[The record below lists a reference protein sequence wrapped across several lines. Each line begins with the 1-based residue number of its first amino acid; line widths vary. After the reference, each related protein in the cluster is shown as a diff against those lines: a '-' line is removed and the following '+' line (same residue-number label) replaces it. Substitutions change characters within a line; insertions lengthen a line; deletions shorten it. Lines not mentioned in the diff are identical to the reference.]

1 MKIAYFDCYA
11 GAGGD
16 MIVAAML
23 DAGVETGWLIEQ
35 IESLAIDGLKID
47 IAETTRCGMRGISF
61 RPSTGARQ
69 HHRNLN
75 DILALVAASSISEN
89 AKLRVN
95 AVFTALAEAEAHVH
109 GKQPDQIHFHEIG
122 AVDSIVDI
130 VAACAAIEALQVD
143 RVICSVISVGGG
155 KFTCRH
161 GTMPAPAPATVELLK
176 RANAPIQGGPIE
188 KELFT
193 PTAAAILT
201 NFASSFG
208 PMPPMK
214 ITAIGYGAGTLDD
227 ESFPNLLRVTL
238 GETAEAGREQ
248 TDHVCLLEANIDDV
262 TPEVIGFTFEKLL
275 EAGAIDV
282 FTTQILMKRNRPAV
296 KLSVICKPQD
306 TETLEQI
313 IFTES
318 MTLGIRRQ
326 ILQRNKLMR
335 KFISVDTKYGN
346 ISVKTASANGKIV
359 KVKPEFSDC
368 ARAAKRHNVALN
380 IVQQAAIDAY
390 RRSLKT

>member
-35 IESLAIDGLKID
+35 IGSLAIDGLQVE
-47 IAETTRCGMRGISF
+47 IAETIRCGMRGITF
-61 RPSTGARQ
+61 RPSASAKQ
-69 HHRNLN
+69 HHRNLT
-75 DILALVAASSISEN
+75 DILALVAASSISES
-89 AKLRVN
+89 AKHRVN

-109 GKQPDQIHFHEIG
+109 GKQPDQIHFHEVG

-155 KFTCRH
+155 SFTCRH
-161 GTMPAPAPATVELLK
+161 GTMSAPAPATVELLK
-176 RANAPIQGGPIE
+176 RANAPIQGGPID

-201 NFASSFG
+201 NFASGFG

-214 ITAIGYGAGTLDD
+214 ITAIGYGAGTIDD
-227 ESFPNLLRVTL
+227 ESFSNLLRLTL
-238 GETAEAGREQ
+238 GEAADTDNAR
-248 TDHVCLLEANIDDV
+248 TDHVCLLETNIDDV
-262 TPEVIGFTFEKLL
+262 TAEVIGFVVERLL
-275 EAGAIDV
+275 EAGALDV
-282 FTTQILMKRNRPAV
+282 FTTPILMKHNRPAV

-306 TETLEQI
+306 TEMLEQI

-326 ILQRNKLMR
+326 MLQRNKLMR
-335 KFISVDTKYGN
+335 EIIHVDTKYGK
-346 ISVKTASANGKIV
+346 IGVKIASANGKTI
-359 KVKPEFSDC
+359 KLKTEYSDC
-368 ARAAKRHNVALN
+368 AKAAKRHNIALN
-380 IVQQAAIDAY
+380 VVQQAAIDAY
-390 RRSLKT
+390 RRSL

>member
-35 IESLAIDGLKID
+35 IDSLAIDGLQVE
-47 IAETTRCGMRGISF
+47 IAETIRCGMRGITF
-61 RPSTGARQ
+61 RPSASAKQ
-69 HHRNLN
+69 HHRNLT
-75 DILALVAASSISEN
+75 DILALVAASSISES
-89 AKLRVN
+89 AKHRVN

-109 GKQPDQIHFHEIG
+109 GKQPDQIHFHEVG

-155 KFTCRH
+155 SFTCRH

-176 RANAPIQGGPIE
+176 RANAPIQGGPID

-201 NFASSFG
+201 NFASGFG

-214 ITAIGYGAGTLDD
+214 ITAIGYGAGTIDD
-227 ESFPNLLRVTL
+227 ESFPNLLRLTL
-238 GETAEAGREQ
+238 GETADTDNTR
-248 TDHVCLLEANIDDV
+248 TDHICLLETNIDDV
-262 TPEVIGFTFEKLL
+262 TGEVIGFVGERLL
-275 EAGAIDV
+275 EAGALDV
-282 FTTQILMKRNRPAV
+282 FTTPILMKHNRPAV

-306 TETLEQI
+306 TEMLEQI

-326 ILQRNKLMR
+326 ILQRNKLTR
-335 KFISVDTKYGN
+335 EIIPVDTKYGK
-346 ISVKTASANGKIV
+346 IGVKIASANGKTI
-359 KVKPEFSDC
+359 KLKPEYSDC
-368 ARAAKRHNVALN
+368 AKAAKCHNIALN
-380 IVQQAAIDAY
+380 VVQQAAIDAY
-390 RRSLKT
+390 RRSL

>member
-35 IESLAIDGLKID
+35 IGSLAIDGLQVE
-47 IAETTRCGMRGISF
+47 IAETIRCGMRGITF
-61 RPSTGARQ
+61 RPSASAKQ
-69 HHRNLN
+69 HHRNLT
-75 DILALVAASSISEN
+75 DILALVAASSISES
-89 AKLRVN
+89 AKHRVN

-109 GKQPDQIHFHEIG
+109 GKQPDQIHFHEVG

-155 KFTCRH
+155 SFTCRH
-161 GTMPAPAPATVELLK
+161 GTMSAPAPATVELLK
-176 RANAPIQGGPIE
+176 RANAPIQGGPID

-201 NFASSFG
+201 NFASGFG

-214 ITAIGYGAGTLDD
+214 ITAIGYGAGTIDD
-227 ESFPNLLRVTL
+227 ESFSNLLRLTL
-238 GETAEAGREQ
+238 GETADTDNAR
-248 TDHVCLLEANIDDV
+248 TDHVCLLETNIDDV
-262 TPEVIGFTFEKLL
+262 TAEVIGFVVERLL
-275 EAGAIDV
+275 EAGALDV
-282 FTTQILMKRNRPAV
+282 FTTPILMKHNRPAV

-306 TETLEQI
+306 TEMLEQI

-326 ILQRNKLMR
+326 MLQRNKLMR
-335 KFISVDTKYGN
+335 EIIHVDTKYGK
-346 ISVKTASANGKIV
+346 IGVKIASANGKTI
-359 KVKPEFSDC
+359 KLKTEYSDC
-368 ARAAKRHNVALN
+368 AKAAKRHNIALN
-380 IVQQAAIDAY
+380 VVQQAAIDAY
-390 RRSLKT
+390 RRSL

>member
-35 IESLAIDGLKID
+35 IDSLAIDGLQVE
-47 IAETTRCGMRGISF
+47 IAETIRCGMRGITF
-61 RPSTGARQ
+61 RPSASAKQ
-69 HHRNLN
+69 HHRNLT
-75 DILALVAASSISEN
+75 DILALVAASSISES
-89 AKLRVN
+89 AKHRVN

-109 GKQPDQIHFHEIG
+109 GKQPDQVHFHEVG

-155 KFTCRH
+155 SFTCRH

-176 RANAPIQGGPIE
+176 RANAPIQGGPID

-201 NFASSFG
+201 NFASGFG

-214 ITAIGYGAGTLDD
+214 ITAIGYGAGTIDD
-227 ESFPNLLRVTL
+227 ESFPNLLRLTL
-238 GETAEAGREQ
+238 GETADTDNAG
-248 TDHVCLLEANIDDV
+248 TDHICLLETNIDDV
-262 TPEVIGFTFEKLL
+262 TPEIIGFVVERLL
-275 EAGAIDV
+275 EAGALDV
-282 FTTQILMKRNRPAV
+282 FTTPILMKHNRPAV

-306 TETLEQI
+306 TEMLEQI

-335 KFISVDTKYGN
+335 EIIPVDTKYGK
-346 ISVKTASANGKIV
+346 IGVKIASANGKTI
-359 KVKPEFSDC
+359 KLKPEYSDC
-368 ARAAKRHNVALN
+368 AKAAKRHNIALN
-380 IVQQAAIDAY
+380 VVQQAAIDAY
-390 RRSLKT
+390 RRSL